1 MVGLDIV
8 GHVAANQARIRD
20 ERSDLSV
27 PEFFRQMIERK
38 WLGDKTSGGF
48 YRISAAQARSGWRST
63 GRPWNIA
70 RAASPRSPRWRWP
83 KASMTSARG
92 CKRLIGN
99 GRQKLDQAGQ
109 FLWTAL
115 SELWLYSANRIP
127 EIADSVAD
135 IDRAMRLG
143 FNWEL
148 GPFELWDAVGVDG
161 TVERMRAE
169 GRAIPCNVERLLHGE
184 RHCWYENAPGT
195 RSGRRYFDLASGE
208 CEYKDEEV
216 PVGVGSVT
224 VMKKSNGEVKR
235 NAGASLIDLGDGV
248 GCIEFHSKMNAIGAD
263 IGQLI
268 SQTLGCAKGFEP
280 SPGTSGS
287 KSNGGGD
294 FEAFVITNDAAN
306 FSVGANLM
314 LLLMAMQEQEWDE
327 IDRMVRAFQSMTQA
341 IKFSPKPVVVAP
353 FNLTLGGGCE
363 IALHAPVRQP
373 HAELYMGLV
382 ETGVGLLPAGGGCKE
397 MLLRALDAASA
408 VRPARQNDG
417 RGESVEVV
425 EGVKR
430 AFETIAMAKVSTSAL
445 EARSLGFLLPAD
457 ADLDEPRARPRRRQT
472 ARTGNGESR
481 LQAAGSAHRRARARR
496 EPAGDLEAGR
506 ASHAPGRLHQRSR
519 GEDRQPH
526 RRSAVRRSRFSGN
539 AGQRTVSARPGARA
553 LQGALRRKEDGG
565 AHRLHAENRQGDAE
579 LSRRQ
584 AERCC
589 QEFEIEFW
597 E

>member
-1 MVGLDIV
+1 
-8 GHVAANQARIRD
+8 
-20 ERSDLSV
+20 
-27 PEFFRQMIERK
+27 
-38 WLGDKTSGGF
+38 
-48 YRISAAQARSGWRST
+48 
-63 GRPWNIA
+63 
-70 RAASPRSPRWRWP
+70 
-83 KASMTSARG
+83 MTSARG

-99 GRQKLDQAGQ
+99 GRQKLDKAGQ

-148 GPFELWDAVGVDG
+148 GPFELWDAVGVEG

-169 GRAIPCNVERLLHGE
+169 GRAIPCNVERVLHGE

-248 GCIEFHSKMNAIGAD
+248 GCIEFHSKMNAIGTD

-268 SQTLGCAKGFEP
+268 LQTLGFAKGFEP
-280 SPGTSGS
+280 SPGASGS
-287 KSNGGGD
+287 QVQRRRD

-314 LLLMAMQEQEWDE
+314 LLLMAVQEQEWDE

-397 MLLRALDAASA
+397 MLLRSLDAASA

-417 RGESVEVV
+417 R
-425 EGVKR
+425 
-430 AFETIAMAKVSTSAL
+430 
-445 EARSLGFLLPAD
+445 ARI
-457 ADLDEPRARPRRRQT
+457 
-472 ARTGNGESR
+472 
-481 LQAAGSAHRRARARR
+481 
-496 EPAGDLEAGR
+496 
-506 ASHAPGRLHQRSR
+506 
-519 GEDRQPH
+519 
-526 RRSAVRRSRFSGN
+526 RRS
-539 AGQRTVSARPGARA
+539 
-553 LQGALRRKEDGG
+553 GG
-565 AHRLHAENRQGDAE
+565 E
-579 LSRRQ
+579 RQ
-584 AERCC
+584 ARL
-589 QEFEIEFW
+589 
-597 E
+597 